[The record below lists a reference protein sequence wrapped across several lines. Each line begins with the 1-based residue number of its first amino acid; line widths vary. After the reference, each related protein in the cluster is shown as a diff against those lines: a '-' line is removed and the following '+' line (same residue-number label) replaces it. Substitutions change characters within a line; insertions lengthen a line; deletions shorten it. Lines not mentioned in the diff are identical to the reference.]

1 MLFERLVA
9 LRYLKAKRRE
19 KFISL
24 ISFISIAGIA
34 VGVMALLVVIG
45 VMTGFDQDLRN
56 KILNVNAHIIV
67 IKPGYSLTDYDA
79 VAREVESVPG
89 VVSAKPFIYTQVMFS
104 GPNNISGG
112 VIRGLDLRTI
122 EQGGPAAVQVTG
134 GQL

>member
-1 MLFERLVA
+1 MIFERLVA

-56 KILNVNAHIIV
+56 KILSVNAHIILL
-67 IKPGYSLTDYDA
+67 KPGYSLTDYDDRGPGGGICPRSGVRQA
-79 VAREVESVPG
+79 VYLYPG
-89 VVSAKPFIYTQVMFS
+89 HVLRSEQYLRGRYPGPGSAHH
-104 GPNNISGG
+104 
-112 VIRGLDLRTI
+112 
-122 EQGGPAAVQVTG
+122 
-134 GQL
+134 